1 MSLLE
6 ITDLHTQI
14 QLRTRLVKAVDG
26 ISFNI
31 EAGET
36 VGLVGESGCGK
47 SMTAST
53 IMRLLPPGGR
63 VVSGSIRLDGREL
76 TAMTD
81 DEVRAFVATTS
92 AWSSRTRLTS
102 LNPTMEIGR
111 QIAESVGPA
120 QRGVQAARA
129 GEGGRSARPRRYA

>member
-26 ISFNI
+26 VSINI

-53 IMRLLPPGGR
+53 IMRLLPPEA
-63 VVSGSIRLDGREL
+63 GS
-76 TAMTD
+76 
-81 DEVRAFVATTS
+81 F
-92 AWSSRTRLTS
+92 
-102 LNPTMEIGR
+102 
-111 QIAESVGPA
+111 PA
-120 QRGVQAARA
+120 QSDWTA
-129 GEGGRSARPRRYA
+129 GAHEHDRR